1 MIRSFRLL
9 SLVALVSIGVA
20 ASFVASAS
28 AAPKATPAPA
38 GSASPVPASTAT
50 PEPLDHVI
58 SRLEAKMKADPND
71 KAAAQDLAGAYYQ
84 ANRPDLTLGITKKLL
99 AGGTKNAQVYYFD
112 GVANAAVGDTKS
124 AVASLEQAR
133 NFEPTNA
140 QVLGTLTTIYL
151 RLNQPADA
159 ERVAQKAIAF
169 NKDDENAY
177 VNYGLVLSA
186 EQKFDEARKQFET
199 AATLNPKD
207 AHPIVLEARSYVDQ
221 KAIAFAQQLFDRAIA
236 IDPTSGEALYG
247 KAKLSAAQHN
257 VKDAV
262 TNYEALLKTSTD
274 DNERASIVDEEAAL
288 YATEKMSAEAD
299 AAFKRAIASYPSVLG
314 THIAYGDYLA
324 STKDN
329 AGAEREWTAGLGP
342 NKDNPTALVRVGQL
356 AISRNKFTEALDDFK
371 KATDIAPNDPQAQ
384 YTLGQ
389 LYMTQKQYEKA
400 RTAFRTSFGLQ
411 KTPEAL
417 AGLGAADYQS
427 RNYPECA
434 EVFEALDKSPNFAK
448 QNPRVLVT
456 LGDCEARSNRKAQA
470 KSAYTRFLAYTKPGS
485 QAERDI
491 KKMISSLDGKPASKP
506 APKATTAPKK

>member
-1 MIRSFRLL
+1 VIRSFRLL
-9 SLVALVSIGVA
+9 SLVALVSTGVA

-38 GSASPVPASTAT
+38 ASASPAPASSAT

-71 KAAAQDLAGAYYQ
+71 KAAAQDLAGAYFQ

-112 GVANAAVGDTKS
+112 GVANAAIGDTKS

-177 VNYGLVLSA
+177 INYGLVLSA

-288 YATEKMSAEAD
+288 YAAEKMSAEAD
-299 AAFKRAIASYPSVLG
+299 AAFKRAIASYPGVLG

-329 AGAEREWTAGLGP
+329 AGAEHARVQRQSDGARARRPTGDLAQQVHRSPRRFQEGNGPGSKRPAGPVHARPALHDAEAVREGALGIP
-342 NKDNPTALVRVGQL
+342 HVV
-356 AISRNKFTEALDDFK
+356 
-371 KATDIAPNDPQAQ
+371 
-384 YTLGQ
+384 
-389 LYMTQKQYEKA
+389 
-400 RTAFRTSFGLQ
+400 RTAEDPRSTRRTRCGRLS
-411 KTPEAL
+411 
-417 AGLGAADYQS
+417 GA
-427 RNYPECA
+427 
-434 EVFEALDKSPNFAK
+434 
-448 QNPRVLVT
+448 
-456 LGDCEARSNRKAQA
+456 
-470 KSAYTRFLAYTKPGS
+470 
-485 QAERDI
+485 
-491 KKMISSLDGKPASKP
+491 
-506 APKATTAPKK
+506 